1 MTYIIIQPTPP
12 PPFPDTSFLAET
24 SHEHVKRPFV
34 FAHDASLRFR
44 KAVRSF
50 GIACTWEEYM
60 LFIYL
65 FIYLFTPNVVC
76 AIEHIL

>member
-1 MTYIIIQPTPP
+1 MNM
-12 PPFPDTSFLAET
+12 SKGLL
-24 SHEHVKRPFV
+24 SLLMMG
-34 FAHDASLRFR
+34 SLRVR

-65 FIYLFTPNVVC
+65 VIYLVIHPNVVC
-76 AIEHIL
+76 VIEHIL